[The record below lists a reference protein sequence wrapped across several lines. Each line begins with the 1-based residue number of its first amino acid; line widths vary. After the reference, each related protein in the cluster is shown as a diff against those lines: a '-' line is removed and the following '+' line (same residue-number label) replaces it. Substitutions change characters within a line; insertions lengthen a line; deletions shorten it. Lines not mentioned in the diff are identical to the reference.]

1 MKRIL
6 SLFLLC
12 LVIFSLTA
20 CASDTDDWQKVILN
34 CGTMKVPEEWIV
46 VREDEILYIY
56 DEDWNPIMIEVY
68 PTYGFGSKT
77 NKHYKDYVFVD
88 TVTSA
93 CYSNSAIFG
102 SCLIS
107 YHGETSEKL
116 YIYLNYG
123 EEQTEFIIWDE
134 SITVDMQKK
143 IAKTYSNLTKQKQK

>member
-6 SLFLLC
+6 SLLLLC

-20 CASDTDDWQKVILN
+20 CASDTDDWQTVILN

-56 DEDWNPIMIEVY
+56 DEAWKPIMIALS
-68 PTYGFGSKT
+68 PSNDLGTRS
-77 NKHYKDYVFVD
+77 NKHYQDYIVVD
-88 TVTSA
+88 WISSA
-93 CYSNSAIFG
+93 CYSNGAIYG
-102 SCLIS
+102 ACLIS
-107 YHGETSEKL
+107 YNGETSEKL
-116 YIYLNYG
+116 YLSLGYG

-143 IAKTYSNLTKQKQK
+143 IAKTYTIDID